1 LSSFMNISGWWVDTH
16 ASRVGIETR
25 IRMSCE
31 VAVVEYGKDLAPDLG

>member
-1 LSSFMNISGWWVDTH
+1 MSSFTNISGWWVDTR
-16 ASRVGIETR
+16 ASRAGIETR